1 MELRDEAVKSVNQ
14 LAEERTELAVTRTIM
29 AADRSLMA
37 WVRTALAMIGVSVT
51 LYKLLQGLQESS
63 QFGEQLSQAQG
74 IGLFLSG
81 LAVLSMV
88 MGSIE
93 YWSTLREMRVFRPVP
108 FLRPVSA
115 IALIMGLT
123 GVLVFVSIL
132 YQLI

>member
-37 WVRTALAMIGVSVT
+37 WVRTALAMIGVGIT
-51 LYKLLQGLQESS
+51 LYKLLQGLQQSG
-63 QFGEQLSQAQG
+63 QFGDHLSQAEG

-88 MGSIE
+88 MGITE
-93 YWSTLREMRVFRPVP
+93 YWLTLREMRGFRPVP
-108 FLRPVSA
+108 LLRPVFA

-123 GVLVFVSIL
+123 GVLVFIGIL